1 MKTQEFEHLRLFVM
15 RNTFESKNINSESD
29 ISAVI
34 VIVSWYNE
42 QIKAVRPLYK
52 RFASVPLTENVVN
65 IPLPK

>member
-1 MKTQEFEHLRLFVM
+1 M
-15 RNTFESKNINSESD
+15 RNTFVSKNINSESD

-52 RFASVPLTENVVN
+52 RFASVPQTENVVN